1 MNKPNQTKNK
11 HKDIE
16 IRVVVTRREE
26 DWGQNEMGK
35 GGQLYG
41 LKWEGNLKKKGCTY
55 TCN

>member
-41 LKWEGNLKKKGCTY
+41 LKWVKGV
-55 TCN
+55 N